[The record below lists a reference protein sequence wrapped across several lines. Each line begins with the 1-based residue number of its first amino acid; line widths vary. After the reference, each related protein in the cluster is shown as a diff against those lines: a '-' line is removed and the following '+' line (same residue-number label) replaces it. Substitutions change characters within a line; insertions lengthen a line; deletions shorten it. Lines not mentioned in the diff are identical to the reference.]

1 MTLTVSAK
9 SSKTWWAAIFEYDP
23 DKTWGR
29 QTNLE
34 RNVSGNSKIGSQIVH
49 HLRLG
54 FGHSFRDISNLN
66 NESTVGQSQVSITAT
81 YHKQIQSGFTAARAI
96 YSQCR
101 GHRAAADIY
110 MSVIHRLGAEHEPGP
125 SHC

>member
-54 FGHSFRDISNLN
+54 SAIHSGTFQ
-66 NESTVGQSQVSITAT
+66 T
-81 YHKQIQSGFTAARAI
+81 
-96 YSQCR
+96 
-101 GHRAAADIY
+101 
-110 MSVIHRLGAEHEPGP
+110 
-125 SHC
+125 

>member
-9 SSKTWWAAIFEYDP
+9 SSKTWWAAMSEYNP

-34 RNVSGNSKIGSQIVH
+34 GNVSGNSNHRFTDYPIYGS
-49 HLRLG
+49 G
-54 FGHSFRDISNLN
+54 SAHSFRDISNLN
-66 NESTVGQSQVSITAT
+66 NKSTVGQSQVSITAT
-81 YHKQIQSGFTAARAI
+81 YHKQIRSGFTAARAI
-96 YSQCR
+96 YSHCQV
-101 GHRAAADIY
+101 HRAAADIY

-125 SHC
+125 SHW